1 MSAIS
6 FDPMK
11 TSAPQNS
18 FLTQTEGLVQG
29 TFLDDPSANMWMAS
43 GKLDSTV
50 TQSVWGGM
58 AITEKVNAPGAN
70 QMGNTIV
77 LAAANANITGFTVFN
92 RGNNMIITPG
102 NTVPQAGAGMTI
114 MYFRTGSN
122 ARIAVQ
128 CDNALAATLDTGNVN
143 QQVSWDFTNQ
153 KLITY
158 SSSAGALAC
167 KVLLVTDSTSKVV
180 NYNSGTGALTWA
192 TGYVAL
198 IQI

>member
-1 MSAIS
+1 MGAIS
-6 FDPMK
+6 FNPMT

-18 FLTQTEGLVQG
+18 FLLQTDGLVQG
-29 TFLDDPSANMWMAS
+29 TFQDDPSSNMWLC
-43 GKLDSTV
+43 GGQLDSTV
-50 TQSVWGGM
+50 AQPIWGGM

-70 QMGNTIV
+70 QMGNSII
-77 LAAANANITGFTVFN
+77 LASANANVTGFTVFN

-102 NTVPQAGAGMTI
+102 NTVPQASAGMSI

-128 CDNALAATLDTGNVN
+128 CDATLANNLDAGNVN

-158 SSSAGALAC
+158 SSGIGALAC
-167 KVLLVTDSTSKVV
+167 KVLMVTTNTSKIV
-180 NYNSGTGALTWA
+180 NYNSGTGAVTWN
-192 TGYVAL
+192 TGFVAL